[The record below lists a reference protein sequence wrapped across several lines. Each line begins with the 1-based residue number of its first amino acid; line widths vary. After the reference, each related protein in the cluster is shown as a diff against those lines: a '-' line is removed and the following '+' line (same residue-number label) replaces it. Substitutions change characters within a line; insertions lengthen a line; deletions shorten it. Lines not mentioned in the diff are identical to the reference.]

1 MTLTIW
7 KTIEKYQNHPSIKV
21 IRKNIDSNNNFSF
34 DLIDPECINTSKA
47 TQQDGIPTKLQK
59 VIKTFYYF
67 ISASLNNAVN
77 KGVFPV
83 ELKHA
88 DIKSIYKKES
98 RN

>member
-1 MTLTIW
+1 M
-7 KTIEKYQNHPSIKV
+7 V
-21 IRKNIDSNNNFSF
+21 F
-34 DLIDPECINTSKA
+34 
-47 TQQDGIPTKLQK
+47 QQKLQK

-88 DIKSIYKKES
+88 DIKSIYKKKSGNEKENY
-98 RN
+98 RTVNILL